1 MRRYSLNETATLPLK
16 VPERGRVACHRGND
30 LLRNVR
36 RKQLRWLSPVAFR
49 RKPVPSLRLLC
60 CIGIYRSTSADI
72 TSLDLLWTPH
82 SASYPGR
89 RAEAHSERAAGV
101 TLLVLH
107 SRAAALAPTC
117 STAPDCAR
125 TWPRGPK
132 RQSALSAFQ
141 MMIGPVLLNQDGA
154 ST

>member
-16 VPERGRVACHRGND
+16 VPERGRVACQRGND
-30 LLRNVR
+30 LLRNVS

-49 RKPVPSLRLLC
+49 RKPAPSLRLLC

-89 RAEAHSERAAGV
+89 RAKAHSERAAGV
-101 TLLVLH
+101 TLLALH

-117 STAPDCAR
+117 STALDCAR
-125 TWPRGPK
+125 TVPQGQG
-132 RQSALSAFQ
+132 RQSAASTFQ
-141 MMIGPVLLNQDGA
+141 RMICPVLLSQDRA